1 MQIKKWLITIAVA
14 ISVFASLGFIKFTQI
29 QAAIAFGESFPEP
42 SETVTQYTLMPTQY
56 AEQYT
61 VSGTVLAP
69 QQVNITV
76 EVGGLIEQVNF
87 ESNAQVEADAVFLQI
102 NAAQEMAELSAI
114 EAQIQLA
121 SLDVKRAQQLLAQR
135 AMGQQQLDRVKAE
148 LAVFQAQAQA
158 IEARIAKKQV
168 KVPFAGRLGLH
179 SLEVGQF
186 VDANTALVELV
197 SVEQGIWVDFDLPI
211 NKRDW
216 LSGPIL
222 VSDGR
227 ITLPATVISQSTSIN
242 PVSRNLPIRA
252 GLQNVSELVPGM
264 IVQVTLRSPN
274 VVNAFELPNTALRY
288 DALGS
293 YVFVLKSDDE
303 GNVRAS
309 REDVTVMS
317 QGAQYSMIEMT
328 LPEGTAV
335 ANIGAFKL
343 RNGILVKLAQ
353 QGL

>member
-1 MQIKKWLITIAVA
+1 MQIKKWSITLAVA

-42 SETVTQYTLMPTQY
+42 SETVTQYTLTPTQY

-76 EVGGLIEQVNF
+76 EVGGLIEQVNH
-87 ESNAQVEADAVFLQI
+87 ESNAQVEAGAVFLQI

-135 AMGQQQLDRVKAE
+135 ATGQQQFDRAKAE

-158 IEARIAKKQV
+158 IEARIAKKHV

-197 SVEQGIWVDFDLPI
+197 NVEQGIWVDFDLPM

-216 LSGPIL
+216 LSGPIS
-222 VSDGR
+222 VSDGNN
-227 ITLPATVISQSTSIN
+227 TVPATVISQSASIN

-252 GLQNVSELVPGM
+252 ELQNVSELVPGM

-274 VVNAFELPNTALRY
+274 DVNAFALPNTALRY

-293 YVFVLKSDDE
+293 YVFVLNPDDE
-303 GNVRAS
+303 GNVRAT
-309 REDVTVMS
+309 REDVTVVS
-317 QGAQYSMIEMT
+317 HGAQYSMIEMT
-328 LPEGTAV
+328 LPEGTTI

-343 RNGILVKLAQ
+343 RNGILVNLAT